1 MQSTQHSQPA
11 LTCCSAGRILNVA
24 VCAADTNEPPR
35 LLNYLTAPN
44 AVVWSAVS
52 CSSAFPGL
60 FQPQDLLAKD
70 HDGAFVRCA
79 LFGNLTA
86 FLLAFSE
93 PFATYSLPLGT
104 CELEPP
110 HPVRWFSVSTR

>member
-1 MQSTQHSQPA
+1 MPYYLFPT
-11 LTCCSAGRILNVA
+11 TTGRILNVA

-60 FQPQDLLAKD
+60 FKPQDLLAKD
-70 HDGAFVRCA
+70 QQGNFVR
-79 LFGNLTA
+79 
-86 FLLAFSE
+86 
-93 PFATYSLPLGT
+93 
-104 CELEPP
+104 
-110 HPVRWFSVSTR
+110 

>member
-1 MQSTQHSQPA
+1 MDGGQCSICIALQGFGVLSRAEGHHCSSAHSI
-11 LTCCSAGRILNVA
+11 LLRCHAGRILNIA

-44 AVVWSAVS
+44 VVVWSAVA

-70 HDGAFVRCA
+70 HNGNFVR
-79 LFGNLTA
+79 
-86 FLLAFSE
+86 
-93 PFATYSLPLGT
+93 
-104 CELEPP
+104 
-110 HPVRWFSVSTR
+110 

>member
-1 MQSTQHSQPA
+1 MPLSIPLDWRCFQY
-11 LTCCSAGRILNVA
+11 CSACTAANSSGSSRSNQTSLLQTSHTLFHCHAGRILNIA

-44 AVVWSAVS
+44 VVVWSAVA

-70 HDGAFVRCA
+70 HNGNFVRWV
-79 LFGNLTA
+79 TDKQQ
-86 FLLAFSE
+86 
-93 PFATYSLPLGT
+93 
-104 CELEPP
+104 
-110 HPVRWFSVSTR
+110 